1 MLGVIP
7 LGASSVLPPVDTVP
21 APASNG
27 VAGAGAD
34 VTYRLDDAE
43 YGGAVAIVDAVVE
56 LSLTLPKGV
65 GFGGGPTFEVAVGP
79 FIEVG
84 PISVVLN
91 GVSTLPPDGADSYAL
106 GFSGPGGAAGPPYG
120 ALRSAAGET
129 GIEKLGL

>member
-7 LGASSVLPPVDTVP
+7 LGASSVLPPADTVP
-21 APASNG
+21 APGSSG
-27 VAGAGAD
+27 VAAAGAE
-34 VTYRLDDAE
+34 VTNRPDDAE
-43 YGGAVAIVDAVVE
+43 YAGAVAMVDAVVE
-56 LSLTLPKGV
+56 SSLILPNGV
-65 GFGGGPTFEVAVGP
+65 GFAGTTTFEVAVGP

-91 GVSTLPPDGADSYAL
+91 GVSGLPPDGAASYAL

-120 ALRSAAGET
+120 AFRSAAGET

>member
-21 APASNG
+21 APESSG
-27 VAGAGAD
+27 VAGAEPD
-34 VTYRLDDAE
+34 VTNRLDDAE

-56 LSLTLPKGV
+56 SSLTRPRGV

-91 GVSTLPPDGADSYAL
+91 GVSTLPPDGADS
-106 GFSGPGGAAGPPYG
+106 
-120 ALRSAAGET
+120 
-129 GIEKLGL
+129 